1 MNKQGIF
8 SGRNDTPLTKEG
20 IVQCHQAAKDLKSIK
35 INAIVTSPM
44 KRALDSAKII
54 AEEIGFPIEDII
66 ISDLFVERSFGP
78 LEGTTYTK
86 NMDLDTTSGVEHSTS
101 IIKRAQAGLNLIN
114 SLDADNVLVVSHGA
128 LGRALRHVID
138 PSLDYHEFEGF
149 NNAEIVKLI

>member
-1 MNKQGIF
+1 MRHGLSVMNKQGIF

-20 IVQCHQAAKDLKSIK
+20 IFQCHQAAKDLKSIQ

-54 AEEIGFPIEDII
+54 AEDIGYPIENII

-101 IIKRAQAGLNLIN
+101 IIKRAQAGLDLIILNISYIINTKKLNKFNYLGIIKAFGFMIIKAWIN
-114 SLDADNVLVVSHGA
+114 SMS
-128 LGRALRHVID
+128 
-138 PSLDYHEFEGF
+138 
-149 NNAEIVKLI
+149 